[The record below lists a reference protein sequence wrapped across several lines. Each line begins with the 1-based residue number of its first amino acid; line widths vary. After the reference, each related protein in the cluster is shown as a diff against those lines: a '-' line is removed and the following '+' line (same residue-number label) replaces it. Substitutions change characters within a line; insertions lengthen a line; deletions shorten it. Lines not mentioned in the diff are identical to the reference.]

1 MERYNHVPEPRKT
14 KTLKPFL
21 IIILG
26 RSGVGKTTLA
36 KTLTNCDD
44 FVFYGTDEFTV
55 DPNIPIEQMNK
66 LLLRLGSDNARANI
80 PKFESLVY
88 KNQDVFIDY
97 CYGKIN
103 ETKGNVVIEGVW
115 FNNEEF
121 LKRFK
126 DKFKSKYKIW
136 VVLPER

>member
-1 MERYNHVPEPRKT
+1 MEKYKHIPEPRKT

-44 FVFYGTDEFTV
+44 FVFYGPAEFPV

-66 LLLRLGSDNARANI
+66 LLLRLGSHDARANI

-88 KNQDVFIDY
+88 ENQDVFIEISR
-97 CYGKIN
+97 K
-103 ETKGNVVIEGVW
+103 KK
-115 FNNEEF
+115 F
-121 LKRFK
+121 LTVSYLQFSWILRHEDPWK
-126 DKFKSKYKIW
+126 
-136 VVLPER
+136 